1 MDDTAPRYPVPAT
14 APAAPK
20 RKRKRGTLPDFTP
33 VPRLKERSNGW
44 NPEIQRDFIEALAD
58 TGSVRSAARAVGR
71 SEVGAY
77 QLRRHP
83 EGDSFARAW
92 EAALKLGIQ
101 KIEDVAMDRAL
112 NGVEVPVYHF
122 GQIVGTRKVYNDYLL
137 MFLLRNRSPKRFA
150 ADNAKAMSA
159 VDKAY
164 IARLTRDLRKQW
176 EREQFQQEGKAITA
190 RNQALADFYSE
201 HHRKWFLSLGPRAR
215 AAYRAYRIAD
225 CEERASGHA
234 WMSEP
239 GAKQEMADAEAEYDA
254 NYGSGGCLDRRNRLQ
269 RLAETFLPVWE
280 ARAPMTEGERQA
292 ASEPPPGPKPRPEPE
307 AEPQAEVSEDPAAP
321 AQERP
326 GPRIRQL

>member
-1 MDDTAPRYPVPAT
+1 MDDSTPRYPVPAT
-14 APAAPK
+14 TPAAPPPRK
-20 RKRKRGTLPDFTP
+20 RRKRGTLPDFTP

-44 NPEIQRDFIEALAD
+44 NPEIQRDFIAALAD

-83 EGDSFARAW
+83 EGASFAKAW

-137 MFLLRNRSPKRFA
+137 MFLLRNRAPKRFA
-150 ADNAKAMSA
+150 ADNARAMNA

-176 EREQFQQEGKAITA
+176 EREQFQKEGKAIVA
-190 RNQALADFYSE
+190 REKALADFYDE
-201 HHRKWFLSLGPRAR
+201 QHRKWFLALGPKAR
-215 AAYRAYRIAD
+215 AAYRAFRIAD
-225 CEERASGHA
+225 CQERATGHA

-239 GAKQEMADAEAEYDA
+239 GAKQAMADAEAEYNADFRF
-254 NYGSGGCLDRRNRLQ
+254 GGNLERRNRLQ
-269 RLAETFLPVWE
+269 RLAETFLAVRDGRVPE
-280 ARAPMTEGERQA
+280 KEG
-292 ASEPPPGPKPRPEPE
+292 G
-307 AEPQAEVSEDPAAP
+307 
-321 AQERP
+321 
-326 GPRIRQL
+326 G